1 MSEDI
6 LNMDGSQLW
15 DIYIGSQTVEEFM
28 NYSPNQTI
36 EEAVEEYVSNANFEF
51 MFLYDFEGFS
61 EVEIKNIRTKF
72 IDYINTMSK

>member
-15 DIYIGSQTVEEFM
+15 DIYMGSQTVEEFM